1 MSFAQLELAPHLQSA
16 AQRIGWEEP
25 FPIQSAVIPVFLQGK
40 DIMGIAQTGSGK
52 TGAFSLPMLQ
62 MLQDQP
68 RNEGR
73 AIRGLILVP
82 TRELAVQI
90 TDVITA
96 LKVQLK
102 REIKIMGIYG
112 GVSINPQMKNMFR
125 TDIVVATP
133 GRLLDLLDHK
143 ALTLDEL
150 QFFGVDEADKM
161 FQMGFEE
168 EMNRILALLPK
179 KRQTFLF
186 SATLN
191 DKVEQLKQQLN
202 IDPIVIEV
210 QAKGE
215 EEIGEIIEEA
225 FSVSAERRGP
235 FLRYLIKD
243 RKMEQVLVFVSAI
256 RTADN
261 LMEKLNKN
269 GIKATSLHGHQSMR
283 TRFDAIN
290 AFKKGRVQVLIAT
303 DLLARGIDISGLPY
317 VINFE
322 LPRSPQDYVHR
333 IGRTGRAGESGNAIS
348 LIIPEEEHHFKIIKK
363 KNKKWITLQETEEID
378 LNGY

>member
-1 MSFAQLELAPHLQSA
+1 MTFEQLGLSKNIQIATE
-16 AQRIGWEEP
+16 RMGWETV
-25 FPIQSAVIPVFLQGK
+25 FPIQQAAIPALLSGK
-40 DIMGIAQTGSGK
+40 DVMGIAQTGSGK
-52 TGAFSLPMLQ
+52 TGAFALPMLEK
-62 MLQDQP
+62 LQKMP
-68 RNEGR
+68 KNEGR

-90 TDVITA
+90 TDVFNA
-96 LKVQLK
+96 LKVQLN
-102 REIKIMGIYG
+102 REIKVMPIYG
-112 GVSINPQMKNMFR
+112 GVSINPQMKNLFR

-133 GRLLDLLDHK
+133 GRLLDLLEHK

-150 QFFGVDEADKM
+150 LYFGVDEADKL

-168 EMNRILALLPK
+168 EMNQILAHLPSK
-179 KRQTFLF
+179 KQTFLF

-191 DKVEQLKQQLN
+191 EKIEALKLRLN
-202 IDPIVIEV
+202 IDPEIVEIE
-210 QAKGE
+210 KKE
-215 EEIGEIIEEA
+215 EEIGEIFEEA
-225 FSVSAERRGP
+225 YAVSSEKRGP
-235 FLRYLIKD
+235 FLRYLIKS
-243 RKMEQVLVFVSAI
+243 KNMEQVLVFVSAI

-283 TRFDAIN
+283 TRIDAIN
-290 AFKKGRVQVLIAT
+290 AFRKGRVQVLIAT
-303 DLLARGIDISGLPY
+303 DLLARGIDISGLPC

-333 IGRTGRAGESGNAIS
+333 IGRTGRAGESGLAIS

-363 KNKKWITLQETEEID
+363 KYKKWVTLQPTDDVD
-378 LNGY
+378 LQGY

>member
-1 MSFAQLELAPHLQSA
+1 MAFAQLGLAQNLQTAS
-16 AQRIGWEEP
+16 QRIGWEQP
-25 FPIQSAVIPVFLQGK
+25 FPIQTAVIPSFLQGK

-52 TGAFSLPMLQ
+52 TGAFALPMLQ
-62 MLQDQP
+62 LLQEQP

-73 AIRGLILVP
+73 NIRALILVP

-90 TDVITA
+90 TDVFQA

-102 REIKIMGIYG
+102 REIKVMGIYG
-112 GVSINPQMKNMFR
+112 GVSINPQMKNLFR

-133 GRLLDLLDHK
+133 GRLLDLIDHK
-143 ALTLDEL
+143 ALSLDEL

-191 DKVEQLKQQLN
+191 DKVEALKIQLN
-202 IDPIVIEV
+202 IQPEVIEV
-210 QAKGE
+210 EAKGE
-215 EEIGEIIEEA
+215 EEVGEIIEEA
-225 FSVSAERRGP
+225 FAVSPERRGP
-235 FLRYLIKD
+235 FLRYLIKE
-243 RKMEQVLVFVSAI
+243 RQMEQVLVFVSAI

-269 GIKATSLHGHQSMR
+269 GIKAASLHGHQSMR

-290 AFKKGRVQVLIAT
+290 AFRKGRVQVLIAT

-348 LIIPEEEHHFKIIKK
+348 LIIPDEEHHFKIIKK
-363 KNKKWITLQETEEID
+363 KNKKWITLQSTEDIE

>member
-1 MSFAQLELAPHLQSA
+1 MAFAQLGLAQNLQTA
-16 AQRIGWEEP
+16 TQRIGWEQP
-25 FPIQSAVIPVFLQGK
+25 FPIQSAVIPSFLQGK

-52 TGAFSLPMLQ
+52 TGAFALPMLQ
-62 MLQDQP
+62 LLQEQG

-73 AIRGLILVP
+73 NIRGLILVP

-90 TDVITA
+90 TDVFQA

-102 REIKIMGIYG
+102 REIKVMGIYG
-112 GVSINPQMKNMFR
+112 GVSINPQMKNLFR

-150 QFFGVDEADKM
+150 QYFGVDEADKM
-161 FQMGFEE
+161 FQMGFED
-168 EMNRILALLPK
+168 EMNRILALLPQ

-191 DKVEQLKQQLN
+191 DKVESLKQQLN
-202 IDPIVIEV
+202 IQPEVIEIE
-210 QAKGE
+210 AKGE
-215 EEIGEIIEEA
+215 EEVGEIIEEA
-225 FSVSAERRGP
+225 FAVSPERRGP
-235 FLRYLIKD
+235 FLRYLIKE
-243 RKMEQVLVFVSAI
+243 RQMEQVLVFVSAI
-256 RTADN
+256 RTAEN

-269 GIKATSLHGHQSMR
+269 GIKSASLHGHQSMR

-290 AFKKGRVQVLIAT
+290 AFRKGRVQVLIAT
-303 DLLARGIDISGLPY
+303 DLLARGIDISGLPF

-333 IGRTGRAGESGNAIS
+333 IGRTGRAGETGNAIS
-348 LIIPEEEHHFKIIKK
+348 LIIPDEEHHFKIIKK
-363 KNKKWITLQETEEID
+363 KNKKWITLQATEDID
-378 LNGY
+378 LHGY

>member
-1 MSFAQLELAPHLQSA
+1 MAFAQLGLAQNLQTA
-16 AQRIGWEEP
+16 TQRIGWEQP
-25 FPIQSAVIPVFLQGK
+25 FPIQSAVIPSFLQGK

-52 TGAFSLPMLQ
+52 TGAFALPMLQ
-62 MLQDQP
+62 LLQEQG

-73 AIRGLILVP
+73 NIRGLILVP

-90 TDVITA
+90 TDVFQA

-102 REIKIMGIYG
+102 REIKVMGIYG
-112 GVSINPQMKNMFR
+112 GVSINPQMKNLFR

-150 QFFGVDEADKM
+150 QYFGVDEADKM
-161 FQMGFEE
+161 FQMGFED
-168 EMNRILALLPK
+168 EMNRILALLPQ

-191 DKVEQLKQQLN
+191 DKVESLKQQLN
-202 IDPIVIEV
+202 IQPEVIEIE
-210 QAKGE
+210 AKGE
-215 EEIGEIIEEA
+215 EEVGEIIEEA
-225 FSVSAERRGP
+225 FAVSPERRGP
-235 FLRYLIKD
+235 FLRYLIKE
-243 RKMEQVLVFVSAI
+243 RQMEQVLVFVSAI
-256 RTADN
+256 RTAEN

-269 GIKATSLHGHQSMR
+269 GIKSASLHGHQSMR

-290 AFKKGRVQVLIAT
+290 AFRKGRVQVLIAT

-333 IGRTGRAGESGNAIS
+333 IGRTGRAGETGNAIS
-348 LIIPEEEHHFKIIKK
+348 LIIPDEEHHFKIIKK
-363 KNKKWITLQETEEID
+363 KNKKWITLQATEDID
-378 LNGY
+378 LHGY

>member
-1 MSFAQLELAPHLQSA
+1 MAFAQLGLAKNLQTA
-16 AQRIGWEEP
+16 TQRIGWEQP
-25 FPIQSAVIPVFLQGK
+25 FPIQSAVIPSFLQGK

-52 TGAFSLPMLQ
+52 TGTFALPMLQ
-62 MLQDQP
+62 LLQEQG

-73 AIRGLILVP
+73 NIRGLILVP

-90 TDVITA
+90 TDVFQA

-102 REIKIMGIYG
+102 REIKVMGIYG
-112 GVSINPQMKNMFR
+112 GVSINPQMKNLFR

-161 FQMGFEE
+161 FQMGFED

-191 DKVEQLKQQLN
+191 DKVESLKQQLN
-202 IDPIVIEV
+202 IQPEVIEIE
-210 QAKGE
+210 AKGE
-215 EEIGEIIEEA
+215 EEVGEIIEEA
-225 FSVSAERRGP
+225 FAVSPERRGP
-235 FLRYLIKD
+235 FLRYLIKE
-243 RKMEQVLVFVSAI
+243 RQMEQVLVFVSAI
-256 RTADN
+256 RTAEN

-269 GIKATSLHGHQSMR
+269 GIKSASLHGHQSMR

-290 AFKKGRVQVLIAT
+290 AFRKGRVQVLIAT
-303 DLLARGIDISGLPY
+303 DLLARGIDISGLPF

-333 IGRTGRAGESGNAIS
+333 IGRTGRAGETGNAIS
-348 LIIPEEEHHFKIIKK
+348 LIIPDEEHHFKIIKK
-363 KNKKWITLQETEEID
+363 KNKKWITLQATEDID
-378 LNGY
+378 LHGY